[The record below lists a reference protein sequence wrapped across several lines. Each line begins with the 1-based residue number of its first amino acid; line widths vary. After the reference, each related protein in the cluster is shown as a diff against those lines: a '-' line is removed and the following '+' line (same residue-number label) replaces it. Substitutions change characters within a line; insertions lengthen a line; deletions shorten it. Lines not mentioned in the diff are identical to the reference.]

1 MDELKSVKLAELRSR
16 MSGIPVKIVVTFLF
30 MAGMMWKFDVDKIK
44 EQILG
49 NPLETITLFF
59 MIYGILSYFWF
70 CIKLTGNWIIGI
82 IAAIVLIFL
91 WQINLQKISDTWSTL
106 IGAVICFG
114 GPALDILTIVRYVFL
129 KKQLFSETAE
139 YSYYEDD
146 EEYEDDEDYE
156 DDDEYDEDYDEDEAY
171 EEYRRQQEW
180 RERQRQESR
189 QQAAPS
195 PGFFSGC
202 KDAAS
207 IKRRYRDLCKVYHP
221 DAGNGSSEV
230 FNKITEEYNRLME
243 GA

>member
-1 MDELKSVKLAELRSR
+1 
-16 MSGIPVKIVVTFLF
+16 MSGIPVKIAVTILF
-30 MAGMMWKFDVDKIK
+30 MAGMMWKFDMDKIK
-44 EQILG
+44 EQISG

-82 IAAIVLIFL
+82 IAAMVLIFL

-114 GPALDILTIVRYVFL
+114 GPALDILTIVRYIFL
-129 KKQLFSETAE
+129 KKQLFSETTE
-139 YSYYEDD
+139 YSYYED
-146 EEYEDDEDYE
+146 EEDYE
-156 DDDEYDEDYDEDEAY
+156 DDDEYEEDDDYEEDEEYEDEEDYEEDDDEDEAY
-171 EEYRRQQEW
+171 EEYQRQQEW
-180 RERQRQESR
+180 RERQRQQSR
-189 QQAAPS
+189 QQAASS